1 MSATLTVWAGWLCLA
16 AALGGSL
23 LAVLQLRSGG
33 PPPIPWP
40 AGAVHGLVGAG
51 GVSLLALAL
60 LTPGPPAPP
69 GTGGFRLAAMV
80 VLGLAVLAGLVILAV
95 RLRRGR
101 FGMGLVGVHAT
112 LAITGL
118 AVLAARLL
126 AG

>member
-40 AGAVHGLVGAG
+40 AGAAHGLVGAAG
-51 GVSLLALAL
+51 LAALVLALAS
-60 LTPGPPAPP
+60 PGPPAPP
-69 GTGGFRLAAMV
+69 GTGGFRLAGAV
-80 VLGLAVLAGLVILAV
+80 VLGLALLAGLVILGV

-101 FGMGLVGVHAT
+101 FGPGLVGVHAT
-112 LAITGL
+112 LALTGL